1 MRALALFSLLLLA
14 ACAGGPLGAP
24 QPMGP
29 SKIEKDAIVGA
40 ARLPLSVWRSE
51 EPPRAAILALH
62 GFGDY
67 GPSTYA
73 HAAEYWASLGIVTYA
88 YDQRGFGRGDT
99 RGAWPGAETL
109 IADAV
114 AAAAAVRAAHPD
126 IPVHLLGHSMGGGV
140 ALAAAG
146 DGANADGLILA
157 APAVWGGERL
167 ALPYRAAAWAGAL
180 ILPDKRWTGEGVVR
194 IQASDNIEMLRALGR
209 DPVYLRNPSS
219 REFMGL
225 IRVMDRAVAAA
236 PEINTPVLTLWGEK
250 DEVLERAPIEAA
262 HDAIQTEK
270 RMEIY
275 PEGWHLLFRDL
286 QARTVWKDVAE
297 WVLAKPIRL
306 AGVAPDG

>member
-1 MRALALFSLLLLA
+1 MRALALLSLFLFT
-14 ACAGGPLGAP
+14 ACAGGPVGAP
-24 QPMGP
+24 SPMGP

-40 ARLPLSVWRSE
+40 TRLPLSVWRSDQ
-51 EPPRAAILALH
+51 PPMAALLALH

-73 HAAEYWASLGIVTYA
+73 RAAEYWATRGIATYA
-88 YDQRGFGRGDT
+88 YDQRGFGRGET

-109 IADAV
+109 IADAK
-114 AAAAAVRAAHPD
+114 AATAAVRKAHPD
-126 IPVHLLGHSMGGGV
+126 IPVFLLGHSMGGGV

-146 DGANADGLILA
+146 EGVAADGLILA

-180 ILPDKRWTGEGVVR
+180 ILPDRRWTGEGLVR
-194 IQASDNIEMLRALGR
+194 IQASDNIDMLRALGG
-209 DPVYLRNPSS
+209 DPIYLRNPSS

-225 IRVMDRAVAAA
+225 IRIMDRAAAAA
-236 PEINTPVLTLWGEK
+236 PKVSAPTLTLWGAK

-262 HDAIQTEK
+262 HEAIPSPK

-286 QARTVWKDVAE
+286 QAEIVWRDVAE
-297 WVLAKPIRL
+297 WVLDQPQVRL
-306 AGVAPDG
+306 AEIED